1 MTAKIIEFRQPKT
14 PYLAF
19 VSLRER
25 NLLVS
30 YLQQKKIFCCVDD
43 SGDIVAVH
51 FKVSPNTVRELKQHF
66 PNIHIV
72 AGVL

>member
-1 MTAKIIEFRQPKT
+1 MTAKILEFKYART

-25 NLLVS
+25 NLLEAF
-30 YLQQKKIFCCVDD
+30 LKKHTIHYSADD
-43 SGDIVAVH
+43 SGEIVAIH
-51 FKVSPNTVRELKQHF
+51 FFMDGIRLKKLRDEF